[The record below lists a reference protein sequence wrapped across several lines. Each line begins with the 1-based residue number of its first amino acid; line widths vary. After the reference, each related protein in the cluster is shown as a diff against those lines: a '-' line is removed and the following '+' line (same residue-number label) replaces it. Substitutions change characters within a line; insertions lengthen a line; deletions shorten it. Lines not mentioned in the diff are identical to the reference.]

1 MVEENQQHFSN
12 GKYRKRYTSKT
23 SYLTW
28 VQLHKNLVYIF
39 CTGLRKIDYSFIFIT

>member
-1 MVEENQQHFSN
+1 MVKENQKHFSN

-28 VQLHKNLVYIF
+28 VQLNNNLAYIF
-39 CTGLRKIDYSFIFIT
+39 YTGLRKIDYSFIFIT